1 MLDTKNTPPRRVLR
15 VQRSPRPIFDAAR
28 RVSPLLVMS
37 NTHFDVA
44 RRVNTLVVTS
54 KPNPP
59 YPGHGYGFWAGD
71 PNSTRTR
78 TRPTRTRLPA
88 RVCKPVTN
96 PNAPSLETQEGGCSL
111 PSMKVEK
118 EHDGMG
124 GHLKSQ
130 IEITVQFMWCIY
142 YDLSVQFF
150 FWSQC
155 HTSPH
160 LSLQV

>member
-15 VQRSPRPIFDAAR
+15 VQRSPRPIFDVAR
-28 RVSPLLVMS
+28 RMSPLLVML

-88 RVCKPVTN
+88 RICKPVTN
-96 PNAPSLETQEGGCSL
+96 PSEVIPSLTFEASCWLLSYFVNVNPMAANGESVSNGPVSNVSVSNREDEMGSL
-111 PSMKVEK
+111 LPR
-118 EHDGMG
+118 G
-124 GHLKSQ
+124 
-130 IEITVQFMWCIY
+130 
-142 YDLSVQFF
+142 
-150 FWSQC
+150 
-155 HTSPH
+155 
-160 LSLQV
+160 LSLYG